1 MGQHLQLPSVRF
13 VSSPRGRVIPECRGC
28 PECDCPL
35 GREIAAWVL
44 SCCAVCE
51 VVGSVLRRCRA
62 RRKIYSSVTLCSC
75 VHKSRVGR
83 VGGYEPTRS
92 PSADRVSR
100 KYAVVAR
107 RPSRSSI

>member
-1 MGQHLQLPSVRF
+1 MGADDGFQALHDVDACRSCLTYGSFAGTVARQKGGVTVEGDAAMGQHLQLPSVRF

-44 SCCAVCE
+44 SCRAVCK

-62 RRKIYSSVTLCSC
+62 RRKIYS
-75 VHKSRVGR
+75 
-83 VGGYEPTRS
+83 
-92 PSADRVSR
+92 A
-100 KYAVVAR
+100 
-107 RPSRSSI
+107 